1 MTSTPTS
8 AAHVDAERPAASSA
22 SAPPVL
28 VFMGPAGTGKST
40 VAGMLAGR
48 LGWDFQ
54 EGDDLHP
61 QENVAKMAAGHALND
76 DDRWPWLDRVAG
88 WIDGQIAAGR
98 PGVITCSA
106 LKRSYRDVLR
116 RDQVSFVLLMGDPK
130 LVLERLLRRQGH
142 YMPPSLL
149 TSQFETLEIPDAD
162 EQAIRIDLD
171 MTPQEQV
178 DEAIALLRLATP

>member
-1 MTSTPTS
+1 MVTT
-8 AAHVDAERPAASSA
+8 A
-22 SAPPVL
+22 PVL

-48 LGWDFQ
+48 LGWEFQ

-61 QENVAKMAAGHALND
+61 AENVAKMAAGHALND
-76 DDRWPWLDRVAG
+76 ADRWPWLDRVAA

-116 RDQVSFVLLMGDPK
+116 RDGVTFVLLMGDPA

-149 TSQFETLEIPDAD
+149 TSQFEALQMPDAD
-162 EQAIRIDLD
+162 EQAIRVDLD
-171 MTPQEQV
+171 MTPQQQV
-178 DEAIALLRLATP
+178 DEVVARLHLSPGA